1 MWWVRPAQKG
11 SEGNH
16 KSNEFMGETSL
27 TISAVRPPNLWNE
40 LPKEVVELPSLD
52 VSKPTNAV
60 VKYKLWG
67 LAWE

>member
-1 MWWVRPAQKG
+1 MRPAQKG

-16 KSNEFMGETSL
+16 KSNKFMGEMSL
-27 TISAVRPPNLWNE
+27 TISAVRLPNHWNE

-52 VSKPTNAV
+52 VSKPRNAV

>member
-1 MWWVRPAQKG
+1 MRPTQKG

-16 KSNEFMGETSL
+16 KSNEFMGEMSL
-27 TISAVRPPNLWNE
+27 TISAVRLPNHWNE

-52 VSKPTNAV
+52 VSKPRNAV